1 MAGGHGGPRPNSGR
15 KRGSKN
21 KKTELLIQ
29 AVDVADAVGIT
40 PLQYMLETL
49 RNPKTE
55 AFRKDEMARAA
66 APFVHPKLNAV
77 ATVDASA
84 NSCPPLEIQIFAVPR
99 GAQIDASGR
108 IVWPDGTPATAAET
122 AFTPF
127 AATPDLLPALPS
139 PEPAPAD
146 EPLPVFEPEAEDDDK
161 VERLDSWRDRKR
173 DDEPGSG
180 AA

>member
-84 NSCPPLEIQIFAVPR
+84 NSCPPLEIKIFSVPR
-99 GAQIDASGR
+99 GCQIVDGV
-108 IVWPDGTPATAAET
+108 IVHPDGVPATAAET
-122 AFTPF
+122 AFRPYEPT
-127 AATPDLLPALPS
+127 PALPMLTDQS
-139 PEPAPAD
+139 VGPASFELIAEQPGVEVEVEPPSVTRLDRWPAKRD
-146 EPLPVFEPEAEDDDK
+146 EPP
-161 VERLDSWRDRKR
+161 
-173 DDEPGSG
+173 PGV
-180 AA
+180 A